1 MLEAS
6 PELTF
11 SVRTRG
17 DYARLKA
24 LQGRVVVYK
33 DCWDDLIV
41 GILGEVTAQL
51 QRAIDVTFVI
61 TETDFEEAVRYG

>member
-1 MLEAS
+1 M
-6 PELTF
+6 
-11 SVRTRG
+11 
-17 DYARLKA
+17 
-24 LQGRVVVYK
+24 VVYK

-61 TETDFEEAVRYG
+61 TETDFVEAVRYG